1 MKRLSKALKAKSG
14 MTLVEVLT
22 ALTLLTIMIFCFA
35 PLFLS
40 YLNSI
45 NASGN
50 KLKETYHKS
59 GLMQT
64 LMGNKG
70 TGSNSGYESNVASI
84 PLSFFS
90 PEATITRGDKTQL
103 VNAVT
108 IEVGTS
114 YEDGKLDPIS
124 GSFIYTDPNPEDIK
138 NGFSTIYV
146 NSLNSTIK
154 CFPTSLTDD
163 FVKAY
168 ITVVADGFN
177 FVDNNMKGNSYQLFC
192 TVADASGTTK
202 LQKLTYGKDYNL
214 ERISGTQN
222 LLLLTLYG
230 GTDICFENSP
240 LVFDYN
246 NGQYTK
252 KIEVDAPQMIMV
264 GEQSSDG
271 KYYYY
276 VSRGE
281 TDDEGNLI
289 VLRREMKSNIGGS
302 TLNSAMNDV
311 EWVPAESGDGENKDA
326 EGNKYGYYVMC
337 GDNGQVRRFWK
348 NNVTGNYYWGGDY
361 TYYTDINFNTI
372 TPNMWFRG
380 TKTYSN
386 NVSYKYVTRRDN
398 TQTSEHWKNGFNLSN
413 FTGTDNSLLCANVWS
428 VTGFGGK
435 DTDATYFY
443 ASDGKIQYY
452 MTQNTRKDAPLYTNL
467 MNAIQNNGGEV
478 SVTGFCK
485 VNDAHRWNNT
495 LTIPGVGTESYTWL
509 KAQPEQVDA
518 YYTLTG
524 QDKATTIPIT
534 LTSVDA
540 INLTGYGSGYYYGP
554 QNYSHEMPHA
564 SCDVDYPKASY
575 TLYCGYIPAAMD
587 AWSKTTDF
595 KWDHFWNGSGGFN
608 DEFAQGINSASKMVR
623 ADGMDS
629 LSEAMIG
636 TDDSGRNNGNRF
648 IKWKGN
654 FGVTP
659 YLTKPESILTHE
671 WSLDVSE
678 AGRVAEIKDHS
689 NSWNFEKENATF
701 YPYTNLNYAITGKL
715 FDSHTDITGLFKENT
730 SLLYGKRYKV
740 LASLAENRVYNR
752 QANRQDYL
760 TNGKVVDITL
770 GYLSHPLA
778 THIAANPTD
787 GQKKVYDLSNDKG
800 NKIFYWNNSRETVTF
815 LDSASTVIPNGDQ
828 DIPVSLMVG
837 YVMGGMAEYW
847 GGNIYVNTV
856 MNNGI
861 VYLRAGSAEIG
872 TQKGDNTATGEY
884 YALDKDGYKLNAE
897 SNVFHQ
903 FYYVNSRTA
912 ASDGKEPYGGD
923 AFTKAHIGDMYG
935 AHFWQNNQHI
945 NYVSMNG
952 GAPDSPDQKND
963 NGNYNYL
970 RSHPLTNTKVT
981 CVAWGHTW
989 NNNPEAMWGTE
1000 NGTVLSWWVDLKKV
1014 VKSGEDSK
1022 NWNDRSVSAEF
1033 QSYKWVDNVNGKKF
1047 ASKTGSYANT
1057 IGANGNWFSLGSS
1070 AYEGFYDKCSRS
1082 LGQYGTFGMISVLET
1097 INDIA
1102 YDNDVW
1108 IAVGNQSGKNPADY
1122 CPGGSATY
1130 NGTTVEAY
1138 TGNGRGGSW
1147 VNVRYWID
1155 YTGDGVQ
1162 GDNNNKYAW
1171 KSVQIS
1177 DKDYCNI
1184 VQINNMNGIWYAT
1197 GYIDENKNGEFDN
1210 GEKSVVCW
1218 SSDPLQPYGT
1228 ENGWT
1233 DATTFLA
1240 YQNGAYV
1247 DVSDEVGGINSVA
1260 TRT

>member
-22 ALTLLTIMIFCFA
+22 ALTILTVMIFCFA

-40 YLNSI
+40 YLNSV

-64 LMGNKG
+64 LIGNKG
-70 TGSNSGYESNVASI
+70 TGSNSGYESNVAAI
-84 PLSFFS
+84 PLSFLS

-108 IEVGTS
+108 VEVGTS
-114 YEDGKLDPIS
+114 YSDGKLDPIS
-124 GSFIYTDPNPEDIK
+124 GSFIYTDPDDIK

-177 FVDNNMKGNSYQLFC
+177 FVNNNMSSDYYQLSC
-192 TVADASGTTK
+192 TVANASGSTTLK
-202 LQKLTYGKDYNL
+202 KLTFGQDYNL
-214 ERISGTQN
+214 ERVSGTQN
-222 LLLLTLYG
+222 MLLLTLYG
-230 GTDICFENSP
+230 GTDVCFENSP

-246 NGQYTK
+246 KGQYVK

-311 EWVPAESGDGENKDA
+311 EWVPAENGDGENKDA
-326 EGNKYGYYVMC
+326 AGNKYGYYVMC

-372 TPNMWFRG
+372 TNNMKFNG

-386 NVSYKYVTRRDN
+386 NVSYKYVTRRDH

-413 FTGTDNSLLCANVWS
+413 FTGSDNSLLCANVWS
-428 VTGFGGK
+428 VTAFGD
-435 DTDATYFY
+435 DTDATFFY
-443 ASDGKIQYY
+443 ASDGKVYDY
-452 MTQNTRKDAPLYTNL
+452 LMKSSFTAPPTHS
-467 MNAIQNNGGEV
+467 MIVNAAQNGGIFSNLYNGANLWNDNFEI
-478 SVTGFCK
+478 SETG
-485 VNDAHRWNNT
+485 V
-495 LTIPGVGTESYTWL
+495 ESYTWV
-509 KAQPEQVDA
+509 KAQRDQVDA
-518 YYTLTG
+518 YYTLMG

-540 INLTGYGSGYYYGP
+540 MQLSTYGGGYYWSAYD
-554 QNYSHEMPHA
+554 NSHEMSH
-564 SCDVDYPKASY
+564 VTQKNIDYPTTSY

-595 KWDHFWNGSGGFN
+595 EWTKFWRDGEGFNHNGSYDVN
-608 DEFAQGINSASKMVR
+608 NFAKEHGSSITRSTDTPTIDAGMVC
-623 ADGMDS
+623 DQ
-629 LSEAMIG
+629 
-636 TDDSGRNNGNRF
+636 NRF
-648 IKWKGN
+648 VKWKGN

-659 YLTKPESILTHE
+659 YLTRQSNILKNE
-671 WSLDVSE
+671 WALDVSSVGMLAE
-678 AGRVAEIKDHS
+678 HIKHKDSGWGKWDWPYEHVA
-689 NSWNFEKENATF
+689 F
-701 YPYTNLNYAITGKL
+701 YPYQNLSYAITGK
-715 FDSHTDITGLFKENT
+715 FYDSHTDITGLFEENT
-730 SLLYGKRYKV
+730 AILSGNKYKAV
-740 LASLAENRVYNR
+740 SSLAENRVYNR
-752 QANRQDYL
+752 QAGRQDYI

-787 GQKKVYDLSNDKG
+787 GQKNVYDLSNDKG

-912 ASDGKEPYGGD
+912 TSDGKEPYAGFG
-923 AFTKAHIGDMYG
+923 AEPAHIGDMYG
-935 AHFWQNNQHI
+935 AHFWENNQHI

-952 GAPDSPDQKND
+952 GKPDSPDQKTD

-970 RSHPLTNTKVT
+970 RCHPLSNTKVT

-1000 NGTVLSWWVDLKKV
+1000 NGTVLSWWVDLKKA
-1014 VKSGEDSK
+1014 VKSGEASS

-1047 ASKTGSYANT
+1047 ASKTGKFKDT
-1057 IGANGNWFSLGSS
+1057 IGANGNVFSLGSS

-1082 LGQYGTFGMISVLET
+1082 LSQYGTFGMISVLET

-1130 NGTTVEAY
+1130 NGTTVKAY

-1155 YTGDGVQ
+1155 FTGEKVQ

-1177 DKDYCNI
+1177 DEDYCNI
-1184 VQINNMNGIWYAT
+1184 VQINNMNGVWYAT
-1197 GYIDENKNGEFDN
+1197 GYIDANKNGEFDN

-1218 SSDPLQPYGT
+1218 TSDPLQPYGT

-1247 DVSDEVGGINSVA
+1247 DVSDKVGGINSVA